1 MAGKMRLLTKHLTA
15 VASIATVISIFYGC
29 TARYVPSS
37 EFGNMNAAD
46 RVLIAT
52 VGTDFKDAVVEKV
65 TQELAEEDVYV
76 RIIDLK
82 AIENT
87 DTQQFDA
94 IVLFN
99 TCTAWMV
106 DYHVTDFLRA
116 ADESEKEWIVVL
128 TTAADPDW
136 EAGNL
141 DVDAISSASV
151 PEQISPMANKILV
164 RIRRLLAAR

>member
-1 MAGKMRLLTKHLTA
+1 MRLLTKHLNTFGC
-15 VASIATVISIFYGC
+15 IATMVAIVYGC

-37 EFGNMNAAD
+37 EFGDKNAAG

-65 TQELAEEDVYV
+65 TQELADEDVYV
-76 RIIDLK
+76 MVIDLK

-94 IVLFN
+94 IVLVN

-116 ADESEKEWIVVL
+116 TDDGDKERIVVL
-128 TTAADPDW
+128 TTAGDPDW
-136 EAGNL
+136 EAEKL

-151 PEQISPMANKILV
+151 PEKISPVANEILV